1 MKWQILIP
9 TMPQREAFLRRLRE
23 RLEPQMLPGVSILTD
38 AGEGSIGAKRSRM
51 VAAATADY
59 ISFVDDDDLVAADY
73 VPRILRALEGSPDV
87 VGMVV
92 HVTMDGRPWQPSP
105 LFEHSLR
112 YRSNHQWAGRLRPP
126 HHLCPMRRDIA
137 ARVPF
142 PDMSWGEDV
151 SWARQIELHLATE
164 AWPGDAPLYYYDYIS
179 NK

>member
-9 TMPQREAFLRRLRE
+9 TMPKRADFLRRLMD
-23 RLEPQMLPGVSILTD
+23 RLEPQLVPGVSIVTD
-38 AGEGSIGAKRSRM
+38 AGEESIGKKRTRM
-51 VAAATADY
+51 IANATADY

-112 YRSNHQWAGRLRPP
+112 YRHNHQWAGRLRPP
-126 HHLCPMRRDIA
+126 HHLCAMRRSIA
-137 ARVPF
+137 ASVPF
-142 PDMSWGEDV
+142 PDMNWGEDV
-151 SWARQIELHLATE
+151 SWARKIEPHLHQE
-164 AWPGDAPLYYYDYIS
+164 AWPGDDPLYFYDYIT